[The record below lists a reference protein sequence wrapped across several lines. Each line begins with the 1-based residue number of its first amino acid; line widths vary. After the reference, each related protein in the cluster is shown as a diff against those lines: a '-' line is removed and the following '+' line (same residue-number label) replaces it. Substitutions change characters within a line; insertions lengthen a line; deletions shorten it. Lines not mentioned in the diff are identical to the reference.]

1 MLCTRCPG
9 LSRLVPVSPSLSRQ
23 NRPCGGILG
32 PGLGDRK
39 GSERT
44 LNPRV
49 RGPSPWRR
57 TCENLPGWHTAVER
71 VVERTALAAL
81 RWPHAAPQDRS
92 HRATAERLFP
102 RPRVCRDRPADRPG
116 AALPADR
123 EDREQAQVVL
133 GRLLEQAADGRRPDT
148 DVTVAEVLARY
159 MAIAELDPSTRN
171 TYAGYIRRTILPA
184 LGSMGTPQG
193 APRRG
198 RGGLAARRRPADRP
212 AALTTGRRCCLW
224 PAHRSHRYWPAARD
238 PRCGP
243 P

>member
-1 MLCTRCPG
+1 MAHCL
-9 LSRLVPVSPSLSRQ
+9 
-23 NRPCGGILG
+23 
-32 PGLGDRK
+32 
-39 GSERT
+39 
-44 LNPRV
+44 
-49 RGPSPWRR
+49 
-57 TCENLPGWHTAVER
+57 ER

-92 HRATAERLFP
+92 HRPTAERLFP
-102 RPRVCRDRPADRPG
+102 RPRVCRDRPLTG
-116 AALPADR
+116 QALR
-123 EDREQAQVVL
+123 YRQTVKTEKQAQAVL

-224 PAHRSHRYWPAARD
+224 AAHRSHRYWPAARD